1 MNRLF
6 SLTLLFPLYVSVLTV
21 PNVAV
26 DILVNGLEVDDVLF
40 DNFGNVGKG
49 VAIAS
54 QYNPE

>member
-1 MNRLF
+1 
-6 SLTLLFPLYVSVLTV
+6 VLTV